1 MNKGFKSRTFKS
13 FLPYFLFALAIILAY
28 RITGE
33 MAFFIGALGWFWGV
47 ISPFFAGFIIAYI
60 VNIPISGIQKLLVR
74 FDNKFVQKRQRMLS
88 VVSVALILVGL
99 IALTLTFVIPAIAN
113 SVEFFMENWETYWAG
128 ILGIV
133 ENINSMGLF
142 RPIDSELVLAILND
156 MFADFSLDDLRQ
168 PLNILMGLG
177 TAIFNG
183 VIAFIA
189 SIYVLVEKDKFKR
202 YVHKLIGIFTSGNV
216 QIAIIQI
223 VTRLNNN
230 VRTYIRTQTI
240 DGIILGSMAT
250 VILWILGSP
259 YAIILGIMLGIVNYI
274 PYFGSIFGTLVAVI
288 VVIFTQDFT
297 TGAIAAAALF
307 VAQQI
312 DANIIQPR
320 LMSGSFSLSPLL
332 VIISITFG
340 GAIAG
345 IMGMFIAIPVI
356 AVLKDIFDSIVE
368 YYERRKFGEPMELRE
383 GEGLDE
389 DEEFDETN

>member
-1 MNKGFKSRTFKS
+1 MNKPFNSRTFKF

-33 MAFFIGALGWFWGV
+33 MAFFTGALGWFWGV

-60 VNIPISGIQKLLVR
+60 VNIPISGVQKLLVR
-74 FDNKFVQKRQRMLS
+74 IDNKFVQKRQRMLS
-88 VVSVALILVGL
+88 VISVALILLGL
-99 IALTLTFVIPAIAN
+99 IALTLNFVIPAIVN
-113 SVEFFMENWETYWAG
+113 SVNFFRENWNYYWAS
-128 ILGIV
+128 ILGVI
-133 ENINSMGLF
+133 ENINNMEIFG
-142 RPIDSELVLAILND
+142 PINEEMVFTILND
-156 MFADFSLDDLRQ
+156 LFADFSLDDLQQ
-168 PLNILMGLG
+168 PLNFLMGLG

-202 YVHKLIGIFTSGNV
+202 YLYKLIGVFTSGNV
-216 QIAIIQI
+216 QTAIIQI
-223 VTRLNNN
+223 AARLNNN

-250 VILWILGSP
+250 IILWFLGSP
-259 YAIILGIMLGIVNYI
+259 YAVILGLMLGIVNYI

-307 VAQQI
+307 IAQQI
-312 DANIIQPR
+312 DANVIQPR

-368 YYERRKFGEPMELRE
+368 YYERRKFGEPVTVEE

-389 DEEFDETN
+389 EELDETD